1 MAIPT
6 PSTLQSDSALL
17 KQHYIDKSE
26 VENVMIEAGP
36 FINDLLESAD
46 TSAGGANIP
55 IPLITGSGGGVG
67 SNFVACAGGAAP
79 ATSLAFQLTR
89 GLTFGVGLID
99 GELMAASESPSDSF
113 IADLTLEVDTKK
125 RRVAQ
130 LMAAY
135 AYGDGTGVMAQIS
148 TSQNV
153 ALTILT
159 LADPS
164 TAVRFQKGDWVQ
176 VAHTIGG
183 AVYTAGTNTTLGGT
197 ITGCAQV
204 INVIYTGPSAG
215 TMTLSGVGGTTP
227 VALNSIWS
235 APVVAGDYIY
245 LAGDDPN
252 ATGGGVAGNGSS
264 IIPFNGANSAVVQ
277 GLLAWMPPGGPA
289 SNDSYFGVNR
299 YQNGFAYGQVV
310 DCTSYTTGGG
320 LNLGSIREAL
330 TLAVSQL
337 HQVSGRPSLIVLNP
351 VAFYNL
357 SLSLQSQG
365 MYPGRSGQGPSD
377 TGSFGFSELEL
388 PTPHGMI
395 RVVSDPQCAPFLNPA
410 SFDPANGYSGA
421 MTAFVLEEETW
432 GIWGKGEIPH
442 LEEADI
448 GNYFLRLQNA
458 NQFQYQIKSY
468 WAIASRAPGH
478 SNVVLLPNG

>member
-6 PSTLQSDSALL
+6 PSSLQSLTAIM

-36 FINDLLESAD
+36 LINELLERAD

-67 SNFVACAGGAAP
+67 TNFVACAGGAAP
-79 ATSLAFQLTR
+79 STSLAYQLTR
-89 GLTFGVGLID
+89 GYTFGVGLID
-99 GELMAASESPSDSF
+99 GEAMSASEAPQDAF

-135 AYGDGTGVMAQIS
+135 AYGDGTGVMAQVSSSQTVSS
-148 TSQNV
+148 T
-153 ALTILT
+153 TLT

-176 VAHTIGG
+176 ISATPGS
-183 AVYTAGTNTTLGGT
+183 AVRTAGTNTTLGTT
-197 ITGCAQV
+197 IAGCAQI

-215 TMTLSGVGGTTP
+215 QVTLSGNGATTP
-227 VALNSIWS
+227 IALNTIWT
-235 APVVAGDYIY
+235 AVAAGDVIY
-245 LAGDDPN
+245 LAGDN
-252 ATGGGVAGNGSS
+252 TANGFNGSS
-264 IIPFNGANSAVVQ
+264 NIPYTSTNSAVPQ

-289 SNDSYFGVNR
+289 SSGDSFFGINR

-310 DCTSYTTGGG
+310 DATASG

-330 TLAVSQL
+330 TLTVSQL
-337 HQVSGRPSLIVLNP
+337 HQVSGRPSMIIVNP

-365 MYPGRSGQGPSD
+365 MYPGSKGQGPSD
-377 TGSFGFSELEL
+377 EGSFGFSELMM

-395 RVVSDPQCAPFLNPA
+395 RVVSDPQCAPFLNSTYPP
-410 SFDPANGYSGA
+410 SSGYSGA
-421 MTAFVLEEETW
+421 MTAFVLEEDTW
-432 GIWGKGEIPH
+432 GIFGKGEIPH
-442 LEEADI
+442 LEESDI
-448 GNYFLRLQNA
+448 GNYFLRLQTA
-458 NQFQYQIKSY
+458 NQFQYQLKAY
-468 WAIASRAPGH
+468 WALASRAPGH
-478 SNVVLLPNG
+478 SAACLLPNG

>member
-6 PSTLQSDSALL
+6 PSSLQSLTAVL
-17 KQHYIDKSE
+17 KQHYISKDE

-36 FINDLLESAD
+36 FVTELLERAD
-46 TSAGGANIP
+46 TSSGGANIP

-67 SNFVACAGGAAP
+67 TNFAACAGGASP

-89 GLTFGVGLID
+89 ALTFGVGLID
-99 GELMAASESPSDSF
+99 GEAMVASESPSDAF

-135 AYGDGTGVMAQIS
+135 CYGDGTGVMAQIS
-148 TSQNV
+148 SSQTV
-153 ALTILT
+153 SSTTLT

-176 VAHTIGG
+176 TASAPGG
-183 AVYTAGTNTTLGGT
+183 TQRTAGTNTTLGSVV
-197 ITGCAQV
+197 TGCAQV
-204 INVIYTGPSAG
+204 INVIYTGPNAG
-215 TMTLSGVGGTTP
+215 QMTLSGVGATTAI
-227 VALNSIWS
+227 ALNTIWTSI
-235 APVVAGDYIY
+235 AAGDVIY
-245 LAGDDPN
+245 MAGDFSS
-252 ATGGGVAGNGSS
+252 TGNGSS
-264 IIPFNGANSAVVQ
+264 VIPFTTANSAVPQ
-277 GLLAWMPPGGPA
+277 GVLAWCPPGGPA
-289 SNDSYFGVNR
+289 SNDSFFSVPR
-299 YQNGFAYGQVV
+299 YQNGFAYGQVI
-310 DCTSYTTGGG
+310 DATAAG

-337 HQVSGRPSLIVLNP
+337 HQVSARPSMIILNP

-365 MYPGRSGQGPSD
+365 MYPGRMGEGPSD

-395 RVVSDPQCAPFLNPA
+395 RVVSDPQCAPFLNSTYPP
-410 SFDPANGYSGA
+410 SSGYSGA
-421 MTAFVLEEETW
+421 MTAFVLEEDTW
-432 GIWGKGEIPH
+432 GIFGKGEIPH

-458 NQFQYQIKSY
+458 NQFQYQLKAY
-468 WAIASRAPGH
+468 YQLASRAPGH
-478 SNVVLLPNG
+478 NAVVLLPNG